1 MMAYSYYASISF
13 TDHEVGRILGE
24 LDTLGFASNTAVLF
38 HADHGWKLGA
48 LCSPVYYLRV
58 HTSVL
63 GLHYHTVAGVT
74 TCVRTLHSDGC
85 QWMHCTGEHGDWSK
99 CTNWELVRGHH
110 FPSLSYHLTS
120 TLVSIRTHPH
130 ASLTAAAA
138 GYL

>member
-48 LCSPVYYLRV
+48 LCSPVYHLRV

-74 TCVRTLHSDGC
+74 TCVH
-85 QWMHCTGEHGDWSK
+85 
-99 CTNWELVRGHH
+99 
-110 FPSLSYHLTS
+110 Y
-120 TLVSIRTHPH
+120 
-130 ASLTAAAA
+130 SLTVVNGCTAQGSMATGRNAQTGNWSA
-138 GYL
+138 DTTFLHFHIT